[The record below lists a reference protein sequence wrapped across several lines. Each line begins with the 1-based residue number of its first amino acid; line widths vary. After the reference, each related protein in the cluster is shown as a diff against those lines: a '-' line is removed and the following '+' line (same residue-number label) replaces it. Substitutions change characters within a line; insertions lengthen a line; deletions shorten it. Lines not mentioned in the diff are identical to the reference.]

1 MGTGLNY
8 LRLLFVFIASGILC
22 LAATPAVKI
31 FSLRFNILKSPNGR
45 TVHSKPMPLMGGLG
59 IVFAFFS
66 SILLLYMM
74 LELKTFHI
82 YYYTKFM
89 PILEGAVIIL
99 IIGIVDD
106 VKGISPK
113 MKLFGQTMAAT
124 ILWVSNIKLDLL
136 TNYFG
141 KDFGVVNDIASFL
154 FTLFWI
160 FAFTNAINL
169 IDGLDGLATGI
180 SAIAFLSLGVASIL
194 NDSNDIVQ
202 IYICFALGGA
212 TIAFLKYNF
221 NPAKIFLGDT
231 GSLFLG
237 FMLGSLSI
245 AGPMKRA
252 AVGTILV
259 PMVLMGLPFL
269 DTSLSIV
276 RRLLKNT
283 NVFQADREHIHHKLL
298 DMGFSHRRVVIIL
311 YAVSLIFAF
320 TAVYI
325 SFSNARHIGIV
336 VLLFSTAGCIA
347 INKLGYKEYLKFLKY
362 RNGDGGLAFE
372 MEYFTLVSR
381 LNLAKTPEVV
391 WEHTTKIL
399 EIIGFERA
407 SLHLLDGKRKK
418 LSTLFKWSLKP
429 DAIKGIMY
437 EYEKITR
444 DQPLRKGGSVAAYQ
458 LSQSNPG
465 IIVVKGKEDMRGKI
479 SDEILDKI
487 AAEQFISI
495 PLIGSSGIIGAL
507 ITDKY
512 FSNNNINEEEIALA
526 ASLSSH
532 ISVVIERNS
541 LLNLE
546 RKEIDLS
553 FAENKLKEREAI
565 QRTIH

>member
-245 AGPMKRA
+245 AGSMKRA